1 MKPAELQRIDGNRM
15 EYIRLKNDSR
25 YTNVKFN
32 ENTGGLLAI
41 HKEHHFDPTV
51 GRFGIP
57 RGDYERIAAEV
68 LYSYGRSVVL
78 QSEQLEENEKT
89 PEGLLDGNIFDI
101 KGVEGRGK
109 TAIKHKLAEASLQGC
124 KTIVLYFHENNTFL
138 LQRIIDGYNHYLRN
152 SNSKRINTVYYIVD
166 GKLHRL

>member
-1 MKPAELQRIDGNRM
+1 MNKKMGKAELQRIDSNKAD
-15 EYIRLKNDSR
+15 YVRLRNDSS
-25 YTNVKFN
+25 YTAVSFN

-51 GRFGIP
+51 GKFGIP

-78 QSEQLEENEKT
+78 KSEQLGENEKT

-101 KGVEGRGK
+101 KGIEGAGK
-109 TAIKHKLAEASLQGC
+109 NTIRHKFAEASSQGC
-124 KTIVLYFHENNTFL
+124 KTIVLYFHKKVHLHWVAL
-138 LQRIIDGYNHYLRN
+138 LMDTTI
-152 SNSKRINTVYYIVD
+152 T
-166 GKLHRL
+166 